1 MKLLKVSVPNFRN
14 LKNVELT
21 FEPSLKPAVF
31 PIGSEN
37 GGGKSTLL
45 QLIFVLLTCSLD
57 DNKNIYLSNF
67 LISVID
73 NFQDTDEIAQFELNY
88 QGEIINFTF
97 TYLDENDSDNQK
109 IIKFTKEILN
119 FKKDLQDKSKE
130 ITNIDQIISE
140 KRREYMG
147 ELSGLVEK
155 KSKDIEKLE
164 EGKQTLIL
172 QQEEIKQYIKSTNSR
187 LLIYQKE
194 LKILCCNYIAAQD
207 K

>member
-57 DNKNIYLSNF
+57 DNKNIYLSDF

-147 ELSGLVEK
+147 ESSGLVEK
-155 KSKDIEKLE
+155 KS
-164 EGKQTLIL
+164 
-172 QQEEIKQYIKSTNSR
+172 
-187 LLIYQKE
+187 QK
-194 LKILCCNYIAAQD
+194 I
-207 K
+207 

>member
-57 DNKNIYLSNF
+57 DNKNIYLSIF

-147 ELSGLVEK
+147 ESSGLVEK
-155 KSKDIEKLE
+155 KKVKRYRKARRGQTDINF
-164 EGKQTLIL
+164 T
-172 QQEEIKQYIKSTNSR
+172 TRRN
-187 LLIYQKE
+187 
-194 LKILCCNYIAAQD
+194 
-207 K
+207 

>member
-164 EGKQTLIL
+164 EGKQT
-172 QQEEIKQYIKSTNSR
+172 
-187 LLIYQKE
+187 
-194 LKILCCNYIAAQD
+194 
-207 K
+207 